1 MSLDLNFTVD
11 DMKARALKQ
20 MELFKVEY
28 PNEEKDDKEE
38 VKRGIKDKYLT
49 VYKTTGKHEYRKYKK
64 QEEINLNDWDYK
76 ENKHLHILHFND
88 IYHLSFLEKI
98 AEMQKLEYLAF
109 SFFRVDPP
117 DWERLKRT
125 IQKENINFALLN
137 QT

>member
-64 QEEINLNDWDYK
+64 
-76 ENKHLHILHFND
+76 EN
-88 IYHLSFLEKI
+88 
-98 AEMQKLEYLAF
+98 
-109 SFFRVDPP
+109 
-117 DWERLKRT
+117 T
-125 IQKENINFALLN
+125 ISDR
-137 QT
+137 